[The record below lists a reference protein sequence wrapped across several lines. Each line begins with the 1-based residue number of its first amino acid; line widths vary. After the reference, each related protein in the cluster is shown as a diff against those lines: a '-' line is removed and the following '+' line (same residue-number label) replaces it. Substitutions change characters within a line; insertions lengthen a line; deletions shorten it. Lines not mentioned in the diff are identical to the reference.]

1 MLYRGEAASHAPRDP
16 ATNRSLLN
24 ELFEFGV
31 AVAHDP
37 TTGINVPTSM
47 GQMSDAKYSRWIKA
61 VNEQLALAVDK
72 QDEQLLRQ
80 IETLLR
86 EARTSSSTSSLA
98 ELEGDAQAVLTPEP
112 EQLMPS
118 RQRDDDEQT
127 QTDGD

>member
-1 MLYRGEAASHAPRDP
+1 
-16 ATNRSLLN
+16 
-24 ELFEFGV
+24 
-31 AVAHDP
+31 
-37 TTGINVPTSM
+37 M

-98 ELEGDAQAVLTPEP
+98 ELEGDAQAVLTPEQEP
-112 EQLMPS
+112 LMPS